1 MGVFYYAGVRYA
13 YLDGQPLARI
23 DDIDDDTHTKNAIRY
38 YHNNHLGAPL
48 QVTDQQGQVVWDADY
63 DPFGKA
69 TFTHATISQNLRLPG
84 QYYDAES
91 GWHYTMQRYYDPGLG
106 RYLQSDLI
114 GLRGGINTYTYVLN
128 NPLRYIDPL
137 GLESTVYVWQPVGWG
152 GSSFG
157 HVSADI
163 NGTTYSYGPS
173 GMTILPTS
181 DYLSK
186 NSFRDGTGV
195 TLNINSQQE
204 KSLQACLSKP
214 QDDYS
219 ALTNNCGTLV
229 QSCLKD
235 QGIDTGNQ
243 TLPVSLGNKLLDMGI
258 VNGVRNS
265 PATTP
270 ANGSSAPWAR

>member
-1 MGVFYYAGVRYA
+1 PITPDFLYAGMFNIQGVG
-13 YLDGQPLARI
+13 L
-23 DDIDDDTHTKNAIRY
+23 
-38 YHNNHLGAPL
+38 HLTNYRA
-48 QVTDQQGQVVWDADY
+48 Y
-63 DPFGKA
+63 DPDTGRWV
-69 TFTHATISQNLRLPG
+69 SR
-84 QYYDAES
+84 
-91 GWHYTMQRYYDPGLG
+91 DP
-106 RYLQSDLI
+106 I
-114 GLRGGINTYTYVLN
+114 EENGGINLYTYVLN

-214 QDDYS
+214 QGDYS
-219 ALTNNCGTLV
+219 ALTNNCGTPV

-258 VNGVRNS
+258 VNGVHNS